1 MTKKDYKM
9 ISGIFKRTPTINVMM
24 RLDKSE
30 DLYFELLR
38 LTIQALKKDNPNF
51 DADKFMQE
59 VG

>member
-1 MTKKDYKM
+1 M
-9 ISGIFKRTPTINVMM
+9 IAGIFKRTPTINVMM
-24 RLDKSE
+24 RLDKPE

-38 LTIQALKKDNPNF
+38 LTIQALKEDNPNF